1 MAIHFADNNPRVP
14 SWSELNYFHLVS
26 DPVSLNAPIHSI
38 HCTLYW
44 ICWCSECVGS
54 LRGRAP
60 GVVEALLRPPDSSS
74 TTGTVR
80 VRCRKMLSSGKVS
93 SRFQHWGGHTCH
105 SRAFFN
111 LFKFH
116 SFRLGRCST
125 LRQSILDLGVAMS
138 CRFDSLGRTCAS
150 MPLGGS
156 GPLGRWKHGRQTGR
170 CP

>member
-1 MAIHFADNNPRVP
+1 MAIHFADNNPGVP
-14 SWSELNYFHLVS
+14 SWSELNYFILFPSCLGPHLSECTNTLNTLHLVL
-26 DPVSLNAPIHSI
+26 DLLMFRV
-38 HCTLYW
+38 W
-44 ICWCSECVGS
+44 S

-60 GVVEALLRPPDSSS
+60 GVVEAVLRPPDSSS

-93 SRFQHWGGHTCH
+93 ARFQHWGGHTCH

-138 CRFDSLGRTCAS
+138 CRFDSVGGTCAS
-150 MPLGGS
+150 MRLGGS
-156 GPLGRWKHGRQTGR
+156 RL
-170 CP
+170 